1 MKKLLISLMLI
12 LPLIASA
19 QEEEP
24 PLYKDF
30 FKDIRSLEPSLVI
43 NDHLNIMS
51 VNTDNENFSLTA
63 INDQV
68 QSVWQSSLPGYVITV
83 RKFNGKILAVAASE
97 FSKIKQTNN
106 TFKAYILDPATGKT
120 LAEKVIFDGV
130 QDHMAFPFVF
140 TGDGDT
146 FKLAVRESG
155 FERRLHVAMPSLL
168 GIVSMNSY
176 IKQFNETKNLD
187 VIDVNDKLEVVNKIK
202 PVIGP
207 GIFIGLTANNAGDLF
222 VAWDNNGK
230 MDITKYDKGKATPA
244 KTITGDVILGDDALD
259 SFGGNDIV
267 IRASK
272 NNNNILYYSLVFR
285 NPDKE
290 TELGIG
296 RLDFST
302 GAKKYV
308 NELFTKDHVKA
319 MKKSFVPVNKKMDSP
334 DLGSVKSL
342 NLRSFGESDN
352 GLIAALTSTATSSGM
367 NGGTWETENSIV
379 VNGYDL
385 DLTPKF
391 QQLIP
396 TGYTIPNRHL
406 PLGFYFNKSSLYII
420 SNDKRG
426 MTTLNGTY
434 SMINFATGKCEKMY
448 WLSKKKIGNSHPAAS
463 HAVLWFANSFVVP
476 YMDMKGITGS
486 RYDITLQQNAY

>member
-1 MKKLLISLMLI
+1 MKKLVICLLAV
-12 LPLIASA
+12 LPFIASA

-24 PLYKDF
+24 PLYKEF
-30 FKDIRSLEPSLVI
+30 FKDIRSIEPSFVM
-43 NDHLNIMS
+43 NDHVNIMS
-51 VNTDNENFSLTA
+51 VNTDNENFNITA
-63 INDQV
+63 VNDQM
-68 QSVWQSSLPGYVITV
+68 QIVWQSALPGYVLAV
-83 RKFNGKILAVAASE
+83 RKFNGKVLAVAASE
-97 FSKIKQTNN
+97 FSKVKQTNN

-168 GIVSMNSY
+168 GIVSINSY

-187 VIDVNDKLEVVNKIK
+187 VIDVNDKLEIVNKLK

-207 GIFIGLTANNAGDLF
+207 GLFIGITANNAGDTF
-222 VAWDNNGK
+222 VAWDNNGN
-230 MDITKYDKGKATPA
+230 MDITKYEKGKSAPV
-244 KTITGDVILGDDALD
+244 KTITGDVVLGEDALN

-272 NNNNILYYSLVFR
+272 NSNNIVYYALAFR

-296 RLDFST
+296 RVDFST
-302 GAKKYV
+302 GTKKYV

-319 MKKSFVPVNKKMDSP
+319 IKKNYVPVNKKMDSP
-334 DLGSVKSL
+334 DVGSVKSL
-342 NLRSFGESDN
+342 NLRSFGETDN
-352 GLIAALTSTATSSGM
+352 RLIVALTSTASSSGM
-367 NGGTWETENSIV
+367 NGGTWETEYSIV
-379 VNGYDL
+379 VNGYDM

-396 TGYTIPNRHL
+396 TSYTVPNRHL
-406 PLGFYFNKSSLYII
+406 PLGFYSNKNKLYIV
-420 SNDKRG
+420 SNDKTG
-426 MTTLNGTY
+426 MTTLNGVFST
-434 SMINFATGKCEKMY
+434 IDLATGQCEKMY
-448 WLSKKKIGNSHPAAS
+448 RLSKKKISNSNCAAS
-463 HAVLWFANSFVVP
+463 HSVLWFPNSFVVP
-476 YMDMKGITGS
+476 YMDMKGFTGS
-486 RYDITLQQNAY
+486 RYDITLQQNSY